1 MARYLFTVLR
11 TLSIIMMILLSGC
24 SSLIDLF
31 LPPNPDEFQ
40 WRSSFWLR
48 CNSVKLSSLQ
58 SVKLTSENGYI
69 LEDSSS
75 AGFMAQRI
83 TDYRVMMNIKL
94 LSGTGIRIRTRTT
107 IEEAEKKA
115 GILLDY
121 TDKGIEIKDGERL
134 IAKTDTI
141 MAIPGM
147 EELITIDS
155 DGKIMRIGI
164 GCAKPFIF
172 ATSQSGTEHILTE
185 SINDSRVSVSGIE
198 IIPLR
203 LARPSIY

>member
-1 MARYLFTVLR
+1 MIRYLCAIIR
-11 TLSIIMMILLSGC
+11 TFSIIMMISLSGC

-48 CNSVKLSSLQ
+48 CNGVKLSSLQ
-58 SVKLTSENGYI
+58 SVNLTSENGYI
-69 LEDSSS
+69 LEHTSSI
-75 AGFMAQRI
+75 GFMAQRI

-107 IEEAEKKA
+107 IEEAAQKQ

-185 SINDSRVSVSGIE
+185 SINESRVSVSGIE

>member
-1 MARYLFTVLR
+1 MIRYLCAIIR
-11 TLSIIMMILLSGC
+11 TFSIIMMISLSGC

-48 CNSVKLSSLQ
+48 CNGVKLSSLQ
-58 SVKLTSENGYI
+58 SFNLTSENGYI
-69 LEDSSS
+69 LEHTSS

-107 IEEAEKKA
+107 IEEAAQKQ
-115 GILLDY
+115 GIQLDY
-121 TDKGIEIKDGERL
+121 TDKGIEIKDGDRL

-185 SINDSRVSVSGIE
+185 SINESRVSVSGIE

>member
-1 MARYLFTVLR
+1 MIRYLCAIIR
-11 TLSIIMMILLSGC
+11 TFSIIMMISLSGC

-48 CNSVKLSSLQ
+48 CNGVKLSSLQ
-58 SVKLTSENGYI
+58 SVNLTSENGYI
-69 LEDSSS
+69 LEHTSS

-107 IEEAEKKA
+107 IEEAAQKQ
-115 GILLDY
+115 GIQLDY
-121 TDKGIEIKDGERL
+121 TDKGIEIKDGDRL

-185 SINDSRVSVSGIE
+185 SINESRVSVSGIE

>member
-48 CNSVKLSSLQ
+48 CNGVKLSSLQ

-83 TDYRVMMNIKL
+83 TL

>member
-1 MARYLFTVLR
+1 MIRYLCAIIR
-11 TLSIIMMILLSGC
+11 TFSIIMMILLSGC

-48 CNSVKLSSLQ
+48 CNGVKLSSLQ
-58 SVKLTSENGYI
+58 SVNI
-69 LEDSSS
+69 LEHTSS

-107 IEEAEKKA
+107 LEEAAQKQ

-172 ATSQSGTEHILTE
+172 VTSQSGTEHILTE

>member
-1 MARYLFTVLR
+1 MIRYLCAIIR
-11 TLSIIMMILLSGC
+11 TFSIIMMISLSGC

-48 CNSVKLSSLQ
+48 CNGVKLSSLQ
-58 SVKLTSENGYI
+58 SVNLTSENGYI
-69 LEDSSS
+69 LEHTSS

-107 IEEAEKKA
+107 IEEAAQKQ

-121 TDKGIEIKDGERL
+121 TDKGIEIKDGDRL

-141 MAIPGM
+141 
-147 EELITIDS
+147 TNIDS
-155 DGKIMRIGI
+155 LP
-164 GCAKPFIF
+164 KPEGTQFLNQLNGT
-172 ATSQSGTEHILTE
+172 ALWDSSQSLNWRKDPRCAAKSAVTF
-185 SINDSRVSVSGIE
+185 S
-198 IIPLR
+198 
-203 LARPSIY
+203 RPSR

>member
-48 CNSVKLSSLQ
+48 CNGIKLSSLQ

-69 LEDSSS
+69 LEDTSS

-185 SINDSRVSVSGIE
+185 SIKDSRVSVSGIE